1 MPWSQAEINALVAA
15 AGSLGTAIER
25 QQFDNELQLSE
36 EKFQL
41 TFDHT
46 YAAMAISRTSDQRL
60 VDINQAFTNVTG
72 YTREEAIGKRGGRDL
87 NIWAEINDR
96 NLIYE
101 TLERH
106 GFIDEYK
113 AGFRRKNGEIG
124 IGLLSAVN
132 ILISG
137 EACQLYTFVDISNI
151 DKLLSELKAK
161 NDELQS
167 FTYTV
172 SHDLKAPL
180 VTISGFMGFLEQD
193 ARKGDTEKLNKDISR
208 INEAISKMERLLTEL
223 LELSR
228 IGRMMNPPM
237 DIPFAEVVNEALEL
251 VDGRLQAGRVQVEVE
266 ADLPS
271 VYGDRARLVEVV
283 QNLVDNAAKYMERQS
298 DPKITIGVTKAEG
311 KSVFFV
317 QDNGIGIEPEQH
329 NRVFGL
335 FNKLDTNSEGT
346 GIGLALVKRV
356 IEVHGGK
363 IWVESRGIGTGSTF
377 YFTLAGRS
385 NNKVQNEE

>member
-1 MPWSQAEINALVAA
+1 
-15 AGSLGTAIER
+15 
-25 QQFDNELQLSE
+25 
-36 EKFQL
+36 
-41 TFDHT
+41 
-46 YAAMAISRTSDQRL
+46 
-60 VDINQAFTNVTG
+60 
-72 YTREEAIGKRGGRDL
+72 
-87 NIWAEINDR
+87 
-96 NLIYE
+96 
-101 TLERH
+101 
-106 GFIDEYK
+106 
-113 AGFRRKNGEIG
+113 
-124 IGLLSAVN
+124 
-132 ILISG
+132 
-137 EACQLYTFVDISNI
+137 
-151 DKLLSELKAK
+151 
-161 NDELQS
+161 
-167 FTYTV
+167 V